1 MKKDLV
7 SLPCLFPD
15 PKAYR
20 AVSGPERRAKKQDTG
35 PPVTTWTLKF

>member
-20 AVSGPERRAKKQDTG
+20 PVSGPELRAKQQDVG